1 MVELATK
8 SDKKLSLN
16 HVQSITVTAIFTAM
30 VYVFTAFVNI
40 KLPVMANG
48 GLIHLGNI
56 PLLIAA
62 IVFGWRVGMI
72 AGGVGMALFDV
83 TSGWAAWAPFTL
95 MTVGLMG
102 LAVGKISSGRNS
114 YKRNVMAVIVAL
126 VIKITG
132 YYIAESVLY
141 GRLALSREMSYR

>member
-83 TSGWAAWAPFTL
+83 T
-95 MTVGLMG
+95 
-102 LAVGKISSGRNS
+102 
-114 YKRNVMAVIVAL
+114 
-126 VIKITG
+126 
-132 YYIAESVLY
+132 
-141 GRLALSREMSYR
+141 